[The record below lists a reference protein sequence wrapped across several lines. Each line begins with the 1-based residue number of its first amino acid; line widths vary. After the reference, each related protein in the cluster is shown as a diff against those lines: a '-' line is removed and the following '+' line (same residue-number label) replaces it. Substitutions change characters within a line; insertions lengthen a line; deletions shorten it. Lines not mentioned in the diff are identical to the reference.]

1 MARTSW
7 GRAWRLL
14 REVESNL
21 EIGIMVFQAKESN
34 QNRVRLKKGQQGLWN
49 TSEKSPEV
57 EGQFKSPVLG
67 DTERPHMMHMPW
79 QAAATPGI
87 WKKDAKIT
95 TDDIVWERINTNLWC
110 TAWVRRMVT
119 ALLEVCGL
127 FKGATKNAVAE
138 DKRTTRPYVNGN
150 NQFSAGQSCTG
161 W

>member
-1 MARTSW
+1 MARASW

-14 REVESNL
+14 HEVESTL
-21 EIGIMVFQAKESN
+21 EIGIMIFQAKEGN

-67 DTERPHMMHMPW
+67 DTERPHTMHMPW

-87 WKKDAKIT
+87 WKKRCKNYNRLHCLRKNKH
-95 TDDIVWERINTNLWC
+95 EP
-110 TAWVRRMVT
+110 MVHSMGEEDGDST
-119 ALLEVCGL
+119 VCGL
-127 FKGATKNAVAE
+127 FKGATKNAVVE
-138 DKRTTRPYVNGN
+138 DKKTTRPYTNGN